1 MCLYSVLIFLRNCEY
16 CEEQVYGMLQ
26 QWFYESV
33 SDKWFMMHF
42 NFNTNKVDSSG
53 GNLRFRRRGF
63 NVFE

>member
-1 MCLYSVLIFLRNCEY
+1 
-16 CEEQVYGMLQ
+16 
-26 QWFYESV
+26 
-33 SDKWFMMHF
+33 MMHI